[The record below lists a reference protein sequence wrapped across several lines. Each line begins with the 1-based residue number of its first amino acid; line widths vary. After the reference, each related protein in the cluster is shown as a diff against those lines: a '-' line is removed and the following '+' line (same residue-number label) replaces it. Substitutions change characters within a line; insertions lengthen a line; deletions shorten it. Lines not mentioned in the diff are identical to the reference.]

1 MLAMEETFSD
11 SAFPTAVVSRVICYG
26 GTGDRWQ
33 SLGQTDAP
41 NLFVDVR
48 DTAPAKDDASLA
60 QGAIFGVTQDSLKQS
75 WNRSAQPGYPF
86 LEAFVQ
92 LRPIVVDYLQSSPGR
107 PWLGAQSLLRQPR
120 RPAES

>member
-1 MLAMEETFSD
+1 MLALEKPFSD
-11 SAFPTAVVSRVICYG
+11 AAVPTAVLRRVICYG

-48 DTAPAKDDASLA
+48 DTVPAKDKASLA
-60 QGAIFGVTQDSLKQS
+60 QGAIFGVTEDSLKQS

-92 LRPIVVDYLQSSPGR
+92 LRPVVVD
-107 PWLGAQSLLRQPR
+107 
-120 RPAES
+120 